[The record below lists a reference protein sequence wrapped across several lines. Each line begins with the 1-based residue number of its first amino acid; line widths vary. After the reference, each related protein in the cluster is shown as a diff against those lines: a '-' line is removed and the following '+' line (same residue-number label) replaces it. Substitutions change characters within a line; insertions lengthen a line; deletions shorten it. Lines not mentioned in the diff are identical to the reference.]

1 MQMDSKYQHPSIQL
15 FIMGLKPPAVT
26 AEKADNAV
34 SKEKLDNKTQG
45 IDQQVN
51 EVETSK
57 IDPDKEETRGSSST
71 VDDLD
76 GEIIEENCLPLLT
89 RLPDGKLNDWEARRY
104 GSIAARLLR
113 DINIT

>member
-57 IDPDKEETRGSSST
+57 TDPDKEETRGSSST